1 MNVGEEEVII
11 DNSLSQ
17 LNHGKSFKTTSTSST
32 TSKNPGKEKSSY
44 HSHGKDRKKNSKR
57 SREEEKTKSDKK
69 KSKKSNLTP
78 FESECHG
85 FDGIGQGGESLRA
98 SDQLSPLQGQ
108 VGVNPIDC
116 LTEAC
121 MKYELLRENYQNL
134 RHSYLH
140 LKRRYDERDLEMQ
153 MNRRKLPGVKEIQ
166 ELEGVVDPLTSPVTV
181 SEIEKDTDGATW
193 KLTFLESDSK
203 TWKVRWERIL

>member
-11 DNSLSQ
+11 DNSLLQ

-57 SREEEKTKSDKK
+57 SREEEKTKK
-69 KSKKSNLTP
+69 KSKKSKLTP

-153 MNRRKLPGVKEIQ
+153 MNRRKSPGVKEIQ
-166 ELEGVVDPLTSPVTV
+166 ELEGVVDPLTSPVTI

-203 TWKVRWERIL
+203 TWRVRWERIL

>member
-57 SREEEKTKSDKK
+57 SREEEKTKK
-69 KSKKSNLTP
+69 KSKKSKLTP

-153 MNRRKLPGVKEIQ
+153 MNRRKSPGVKEIQ
-166 ELEGVVDPLTSPVTV
+166 ELEGVVDPLTSPVTI

-203 TWKVRWERIL
+203 TWRVRWERIL